1 MEKSRNNDSK
11 AIISNLNNDNN
22 NRHIVKNKKINN
34 INKPLGLFNLG
45 LTCYMNSLLQC
56 FYYIIELREYLIN
69 NSDKFNNEKIVTKE
83 LSNVMYELKYNENKY
98 FKPIEFKKL
107 IGKKNKLFEGRKA
120 ADVKDLFFNLIDCL
134 TNELNNNDSEESSI
148 LSEEIDFSQKEEV
161 YKITEKE
168 FYDSNF
174 INQLFLGFY
183 EIEYLC
189 PVKHNGEKKY
199 IYTFQIESF
208 MLFELENIKNYYL
221 KEDLSLDL
229 CFRYFTKT
237 EKNSSFYCSL
247 CKVNHCADAKNKIY
261 KPPKILVI
269 ILDRGKGKKFVGKVK
284 YEKYLDLKDYIDED
298 SYCTNTFYKLI
309 CISKHSGESSEN
321 GHYTAYCLNDNGK
334 YYHFNDSYVE
344 KVTNEDELYKGDA
357 YLLFYKKVDIDNSK
371 LKEEINEESDI
382 EKLKNNFTQ
391 KIIDNKWNLNRI
403 NNEKENG
410 DKFISLIFKNSI
422 QKKDKNTNNIII
434 RQFKFFYRS
443 FEKWYKYLILYI
455 FIFILSIMF
464 YEFFFEFI

>member
-1 MEKSRNNDSK
+1 M
-11 AIISNLNNDNN
+11 
-22 NRHIVKNKKINN
+22 
-34 INKPLGLFNLG
+34 
-45 LTCYMNSLLQC
+45 
-56 FYYIIELREYLIN
+56 
-69 NSDKFNNEKIVTKE
+69 
-83 LSNVMYELKYNENKY
+83 
-98 FKPIEFKKL
+98 
-107 IGKKNKLFEGRKA
+107 
-120 ADVKDLFFNLIDCL
+120 
-134 TNELNNNDSEESSI
+134 
-148 LSEEIDFSQKEEV
+148 
-161 YKITEKE
+161 
-168 FYDSNF
+168 
-174 INQLFLGFY
+174 
-183 EIEYLC
+183 
-189 PVKHNGEKKY
+189 
-199 IYTFQIESF
+199 
-208 MLFELENIKNYYL
+208 
-221 KEDLSLDL
+221 
-229 CFRYFTKT
+229 
-237 EKNSSFYCSL
+237 
-247 CKVNHCADAKNKIY
+247 
-261 KPPKILVI
+261 I
-269 ILDRGKGKKFVGKVK
+269 ILDRGKGKKFVGKVE

-298 SYCTNTFYKLI
+298 SNCTNTFYKLI

-344 KVTNEDELYKGDA
+344 KVTNEDELYKGGA
-357 YLLFYKKVDIDNSK
+357 YLLFYKKVDNDNSK

-455 FIFILSIMF
+455 FIFILSIIF